1 MDARIKSAHALL
13 NRRTCMMRRLA
24 RIALG
29 LFLLTAGSA
38 NAQDGPVGFKTPSG
52 NIFCRMFDFEG
63 PPTLRC
69 DMMEVD
75 TRPRRPA
82 SCDGDWGRAFE
93 MTARGRAAPICR
105 GDTMYDPSLPALRYG
120 SVWQRAGFTCRS
132 EQTGLTCFNA
142 SGRGFSLS
150 RARQEVF

>member
-1 MDARIKSAHALL
+1 
-13 NRRTCMMRRLA
+13 MMRRLA
-24 RIALG
+24 LLALG
-29 LFLLTAGSA
+29 LSLFFAAGSA
-38 NAQDGPVGFKTPSG
+38 SAQDGFQTPSK
-52 NIFCRMFDFEG
+52 NIFCKMYDFDG

-75 TRPRRPA
+75 TRPRQPA

-93 MTARGRAAPICR
+93 VTARGRAQPICR
-105 GDTMYDPSLPALRYG
+105 GDTLYDPSLPTLRYG

-132 EQTGLTCFNA
+132 EQSGLTCFNA
-142 SGRGFSLS
+142 MGRGFSLS